1 MGLDLSSIPVF
12 DGHAHNLLLPAWLKE
27 YPIEGI
33 FTESTDRE
41 YLKSFAVETLAFKR
55 SLKDIAAVL
64 ECDPSIEAI
73 RNRREKMEQAE
84 LADLYF
90 KRANISGVVLDDG
103 FWFHRTW
110 PLEWHSSFVNT
121 YRALRIESLAEALF
135 ENSISFDSFLSDF
148 RDALLNPPGSVVA
161 YKSIIA
167 YRSGLRIGAHDKR
180 AARDG
185 YLVEKERNTGRLT
198 DRRLLGFLFKLTLEV
213 CRGRDLPLQI
223 HTGWG
228 DSDLDLRESNPL
240 HLKPLLDEDKY
251 SRTRLVLLHCYPYTR
266 EAAYLAAIYPEVY
279 IDFGLSVPLLSVA
292 GMEAVIG
299 EMLEIAPVTKICYSS
314 DARFMPEGFYLAAT
328 WARRAVGLS
337 LERSIQCGELTLNEA
352 LKAAAR
358 ILKEN
363 SEGLY
368 GMARSVKG
376 ES

>member
-73 RNRREKMEQAE
+73 RNGREKMEQAE

-103 FWFHRTW
+103 FWFHRTR

-198 DRRLLGFLFKLTLEV
+198 DGRLLGFLFKLTLEV

-228 DSDLDLRESNPL
+228 DSDLDLRE
-240 HLKPLLDEDKY
+240 
-251 SRTRLVLLHCYPYTR
+251 
-266 EAAYLAAIYPEVY
+266 
-279 IDFGLSVPLLSVA
+279 
-292 GMEAVIG
+292 
-299 EMLEIAPVTKICYSS
+299 
-314 DARFMPEGFYLAAT
+314 
-328 WARRAVGLS
+328 
-337 LERSIQCGELTLNEA
+337 
-352 LKAAAR
+352 
-358 ILKEN
+358 
-363 SEGLY
+363 
-368 GMARSVKG
+368 
-376 ES
+376 